1 MKKICLVLLIA
12 IASTVCGDEEKG
24 ETRLP
29 LEGKNCLFVIAHRD
43 FRDEELLIPKNMLEE
58 AGATITIA
66 STDTTSAKGMLGATI
81 KPDIFLKD
89 AKIENYVAIIL
100 IGGIGSKDYWENKVV
115 HKLLKDADEKDKVI
129 GAICL
134 APVTLANAGLL
145 KGKNATC
152 YETKDTKKI
161 FEKSGVKYTKNS
173 VEVDGKVITANGP
186 KAAKEFAKKIMGLLL
201 SEDSPSES

>member
-43 FRDEELLIPKNMLEE
+43 FRDEELLIPKNILEE

-66 STDTTSAKGMLGATI
+66 STDTTSAKGMLGGTI

-100 IGGIGSKDYWENKVV
+100 IGGIGSKDYWESKVA

-173 VEVDGKVITANGP
+173 VEVDGRIITANGP
-186 KAAKEFAKKIMGLLL
+186 KVAKEFAKKIMGLLL